1 MISALVG
8 ALMEQTRELCQVFIV
23 HEGERQ
29 EFQIR
34 RGLGFQALVVQH
46 PEIPLEF
53 DCRAADCG
61 ICLVQVMEGADHLSP
76 PTTGEKDFLKA
87 MHAHP
92 AERLACQCR
101 ILGSTTVEIPRP

>member
-1 MISALVG
+1 LEHA
-8 ALMEQTRELCQVFIV
+8 RKLCQVSIV
-23 HEGERQ
+23 HEGQRQ

-34 RGLGFQALVVQH
+34 KGLGFQALVAQH
-46 PEIPLEF
+46 RDIPLEF

-61 ICLVQVMEGADHLSP
+61 VCLIKVLDGDAHLSP

-87 MHAHP
+87 MLAHP

-101 ILGSTTVEIPRP
+101 VLGPTTIEIPLP